1 MSTQNQAHDITR
13 IPRAVLTAA
22 VGMVHTVER
31 AAGGRPHTAR
41 DNAWEAVCADRARA
55 VERAALQRR
64 IEALRSAPKTLRR
77 AVARSQSAVG
87 SSPRSKAS
95 QTLVAAGRAA
105 ARS

>member
-13 IPRAVLTAA
+13 IPRAVLSAA

-41 DNAWEAVCADRARA
+41 DNAWEAVSADRARA
-55 VERAALQRR
+55 DERASLRRR
-64 IEALRSAPKTLRR
+64 IEALRPAPT
-77 AVARSQSAVG
+77 VALSQSAVG

-95 QTLVAAGRAA
+95 QTLVSAGRVA

>member
-1 MSTQNQAHDITR
+1 
-13 IPRAVLTAA
+13 
-22 VGMVHTVER
+22 
-31 AAGGRPHTAR
+31 
-41 DNAWEAVCADRARA
+41 
-55 VERAALQRR
+55 
-64 IEALRSAPKTLRR
+64 LRR